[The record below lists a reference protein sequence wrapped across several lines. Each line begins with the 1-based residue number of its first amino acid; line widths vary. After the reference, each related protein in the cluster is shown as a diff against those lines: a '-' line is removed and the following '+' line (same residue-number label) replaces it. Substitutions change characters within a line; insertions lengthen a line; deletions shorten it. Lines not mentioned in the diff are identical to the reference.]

1 MNSTVQQLFMIP
13 KFQKEILD
21 SKYDEPEKLIDEN
34 ALLQLKV
41 RKNLHI
47 SQFLSRN
54 YFME

>member
-47 SQFLSRN
+47 SQFFSRN